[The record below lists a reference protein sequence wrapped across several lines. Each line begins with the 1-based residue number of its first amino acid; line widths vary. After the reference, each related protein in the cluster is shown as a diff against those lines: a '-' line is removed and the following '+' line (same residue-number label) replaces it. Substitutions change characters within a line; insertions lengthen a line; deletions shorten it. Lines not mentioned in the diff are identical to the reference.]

1 MFGEI
6 RTVEP
11 TQVFLLKSDPYC
23 HNGKNCEGDNVF
35 FLFFF
40 KLIHMYRPPYT
51 TQSAQTVIPLSF
63 FALSCLSAF

>member
-23 HNGKNCEGDNVF
+23 HNGNNCEGDNV
-35 FLFFF
+35 LFFF
-40 KLIHMYRPPYT
+40 VFLN
-51 TQSAQTVIPLSF
+51 
-63 FALSCLSAF
+63 